1 MAALQRCWQAQCCCL
16 AVAGDV
22 AAGWQQQLL
31 SAVVL
36 LQWVPFV
43 LEVQNRLL
51 ATSVSA
57 AAAGNLAYM
66 VRYLRRRGVAVGSSL
81 VLVAISAV
89 RACSDDNQALK
100 AALSGGTEPCRV
112 PMCRHRCS
120 AAAAEGLC
128 EADRGGSAVRAACPA
143 ACGMCGD
150 VVEDDLSHLD
160 IGERCDVA
168 RVADASTMSAAQFLQ
183 DYVLPQRPV
192 VLGGLL
198 DHWPARRWAGV
209 ESNGAR

>member
-1 MAALQRCWQAQCCCL
+1 
-16 AVAGDV
+16 
-22 AAGWQQQLL
+22 
-31 SAVVL
+31 
-36 LQWVPFV
+36 
-43 LEVQNRLL
+43 
-51 ATSVSA
+51 
-57 AAAGNLAYM
+57 M
-66 VRYLRRRGVAVGSSL
+66 VRYLRSRGVAVGSSL
-81 VLVAISAV
+81 VLLAVGAV
-89 RACSDDNQALK
+89 RACSDDNAALK
-100 AALSGGTEPCRV
+100 AALSGGMEPCRV

-143 ACGMCGD
+143 ACGMCGE
-150 VVEDDLSHLD
+150 VVEDDLRHLD

-198 DHWPARRWAGV
+198 DHWPARHWAGV